1 MIFRGNINGINCQF
15 GGLFMTKR
23 AFYGKTVSFLAVWL
37 TGRDGFKVRGIGR
50 GYCKL
55 KATKGHKKIS
65 GSINELYES

>member
-37 TGRDGFKVRGIGR
+37 TGRDDFKGRVRCVFSLGCSYG
-50 GYCKL
+50 
-55 KATKGHKKIS
+55 
-65 GSINELYES
+65 

>member
-37 TGRDGFKVRGIGR
+37 TGGMVLRGEGDVHFLR
-50 GYCKL
+50 VSSYG
-55 KATKGHKKIS
+55 
-65 GSINELYES
+65 